1 MGVERA
7 TGKSPEPAGW
17 KACATIGSSAGDF
30 APALSHTTG
39 RAGFSHPAV
48 ERSLGV
54 HGEAR
59 SDGIQKTT
67 CSIRSSYIA
76 FCVGSRNRVPTRS
89 ARAVRRGST
98 ASPSLGQS
106 GVVTVVVASR
116 RFSPLFWFLDQ
127 VLIELCFFR
136 SSVLRSVCLS
146 ADLIATTT
154 SADSCG
160 ALAPQVSSGQC
171 DRFPYGPS
179 DSTCHAWMTFGFRC
193 C

>member
-1 MGVERA
+1 M
-7 TGKSPEPAGW
+7 SPEPAD
-17 KACATIGSSAGDF
+17 KNVHATIGSSAGDC
-30 APALSHTTG
+30 APAPSHTTG
-39 RAGFSHPAV
+39 RAVFSHPAV
-48 ERSLGV
+48 ERSLGY
-54 HGEAR
+54 GEAR